1 MPEYRVTQLCL
12 IFGTNRRDKSQNGPT
27 PISGIRNYFQRF
39 VTEGIYIK
47 LKLSQVQSGIG
58 FIL

>member
-1 MPEYRVTQLCL
+1 MTQLCL
-12 IFGTNRRDKSQNGPT
+12 VFGTNRRDEPQNGPT
-27 PISGIRNYFQRF
+27 PISAIKNYFQRF
-39 VTEGIYIK
+39 VTEGKYIK